1 MKKLIEKSKAAKKEL
16 AKRHLIDFLE
26 YDSNY
31 KWKRAKHLNLLCKKL
46 EEIEKGNLKRLM
58 VFLPPRHGK
67 SEVVSKKFPAW
78 YLGKN
83 PDKEIILSSY
93 AADLAYDFSRIARNT
108 LKEHNNTF
116 GRELA
121 SDSSAIKNWN
131 IEGYDGGLT
140 AAGVGGP
147 ITGRGAN
154 VAIIDDPVKNWEE
167 ASSKTYRDKVWKWY
181 QSVLRTRLTPNGAIV
196 LVMTRWHEDDL
207 AGRLLKQEGDNWDI
221 VNFPA
226 IAKEEDIL
234 GREEGEALWP
244 ERYPISEIEDIRNTL
259 LDRMF
264 LSLYQQEPRK
274 TEESALWN
282 YDIIKNVNEYPNLKK
297 VIVAIDPATSNNSNS
312 DETGII
318 GAGIGPNNFGYVLE
332 DRSTKASPNGWAKK
346 AISAYNE
353 YKADAI
359 IAEVNQGGDMVESVI
374 RSQDRNVS
382 YKEVRASRG
391 KTIRAEPIAS
401 LYEQGKVFHVGKFT
415 KLENQLTTWE
425 QGNDSPDRLDALV
438 WALTELMLNN
448 RKSRVIGKPSGF

>member
-1 MKKLIEKSKAAKKEL
+1 MKKLIEKSRE
-16 AKRHLIDFLE
+16 AKRELSRRHLSHFLE
-26 YDSNY
+26 YDSDY
-31 KWKRAKHLNLLCKKL
+31 KWMRAKHLELICEKL
-46 EEIEKGNLKRLM
+46 EAVENGELKRLM

-83 PDKEIILSSY
+83 PNKEIILSSY

-108 LKEHNNTF
+108 LRDNADLF
-116 GRELA
+116 DVSLA
-121 SDSSAIKNWN
+121 NDSSAIKNWN

-167 ASSKTYRDKVWKWY
+167 ASSKTYREKVWKWY
-181 QSVLRTRLTPNGAIV
+181 QSVLRTRLTPDGAIV

-207 AGRLLKQEGDNWDI
+207 AGRLLKQEGNNWDI

-234 GREEGEALWP
+234 GRQEGEALWE
-244 ERYPISEIEDIRNTL
+244 ERYPVSELEDIRNTL

-274 TEESALWN
+274 TDESALWN
-282 YDIIKNVNEYPNLKK
+282 YDMFKYSKDYPDLKK
-297 VIVAIDPATSNNSNS
+297 IVVAIDPATTNKAKS

-318 GAGIGPNNFGYVLE
+318 VAGIGEDNYIYVLE
-332 DRSTKASPNGWAKK
+332 DRSTKASPNGWAKI
-346 AISAYNE
+346 AIAAYEKYN
-353 YKADAI
+353 ADTI
-359 IAEVNQGGDMVESVI
+359 IAEVNQGGDMVESVL
-374 RSQDRNVS
+374 RSESRNVS
-382 YKEVRASRG
+382 YKKVRASRG
-391 KTIRAEPIAS
+391 KRVRAEPIAS
-401 LYEQGKVFHVGKFT
+401 IYEQGKVFHVGKLK
-415 KLENQLTTWE
+415 KLEDQLTTWE
-425 QGNDSPDRLDALV
+425 QGSDSPDRLDALV
-438 WALTELMLNN
+438 WALTELALN
-448 RKSRVIGKPSGF
+448 RRASRVVGKPKGF